1 MKSGSVHVGDEELA
15 FRDTQAPYVNLVSS
29 RAGEAS
35 ARGMQL
41 WDSEET
47 APAGVTG
54 GRGRPHSKENRRR
67 ADTPTR
73 AALPSLLPVSV
84 SLVPLQAGRHQD
96 LCMGQMFPELPPDL
110 SPVLGAQS
118 GKKTLSNK

>member
-1 MKSGSVHVGDEELA
+1 MQSASGYDSDEELE
-15 FRDTQAPYVNLVSS
+15 FRETQVPYINPVSS
-29 RAGEAS
+29 RAGEAL

-41 WDSEET
+41 WGTEET

-54 GRGRPHSKENRRR
+54 GWGRPRSRENRRR

>member
-1 MKSGSVHVGDEELA
+1 MQSESGHVGIEERA
-15 FRDTQAPYVNLVSS
+15 FRETQDPYINPVSS

-35 ARGMQL
+35 TRGTQL
-41 WDSEET
+41 WGSEET

-54 GRGRPHSKENRRR
+54 GRGRPRSKENRRR

-110 SPVLGAQS
+110 SPVLGAQW
-118 GKKTLSNK
+118 GKKSLSNK

>member
-1 MKSGSVHVGDEELA
+1 MQSESGHVGIEERA
-15 FRDTQAPYVNLVSS
+15 FRETQDPYINPVSS
-29 RAGEAS
+29 RAGEAL

-41 WDSEET
+41 WGTEET

-54 GRGRPHSKENRRR
+54 GWGRPRSRENRRR

-73 AALPSLLPVSV
+73 AALAPLLPVPVSSV
-84 SLVPLQAGRHQD
+84 LLKAEGHQD
-96 LCMGQMFPELPPDL
+96 LCVGQMFPELPPDL

>member
-1 MKSGSVHVGDEELA
+1 MQNGSGSESDEELE
-15 FRDTQAPYVNLVSS
+15 FRETQAPFRNPVSS
-29 RAGEAS
+29 RAGEAL

-41 WDSEET
+41 WGTEET

-54 GRGRPHSKENRRR
+54 DQRRPRSKENRRR

-84 SLVPLQAGRHQD
+84 CLVPLQAGRHQD